1 MSKNTI
7 RKYLADSTFL
17 AGFSTEHLDYLAD
30 HAKERTVAA
39 GEVLFKLGEV
49 ANSFYFVKS
58 GSIAVEIPAI
68 YGPALRVAT
77 ITDDMILGWSWMID
91 PYDWDFQ
98 AKAYEDSTLIEFDG
112 KAILAHCG
120 EDAGFGYEVYRRF
133 AHLMSE
139 RLLAARQTMMEQWN
153 PSGFA

>member
-1 MSKNTI
+1 M
-7 RKYLADSTFL
+7 
-17 AGFSTEHLDYLAD
+17 AGLSDDHLGYFAN

-39 GEVLFKLGEV
+39 GEVLFKMGEV
-49 ANSFYFVKS
+49 ADTFYIVKR

-68 YGPALRVAT
+68 YGPELRVQT

-98 AKAYEDSTLIEFDG
+98 AKAYEDSTLVEFDG
-112 KAILAHCG
+112 KAILAHCS
-120 EDAGFGYEVYRRF
+120 DDSAFGYEVYCRF